1 MDGYAFDSS
10 EALVESMLGR
20 QLIPGG
26 EEEALMTAVR
36 RWLTENDCPRAPH
49 ANGRGRYLVSAD
61 LAGRFPV
68 ECWPKIKHLAAR

>member
-1 MDGYAFDSS
+1 MDGYVFDSS

-26 EEEALMTAVR
+26 ELPLVTAVR
-36 RWLTENDCPRAPH
+36 QWLTENDCPRAPH
-49 ANGRGRYLVSAD
+49 ANGRGCYLVPAD

-68 ECWPKIKHLAAR
+68 EC